1 MGMKNGS
8 AGWRFHDAH
17 VFLSVCI
24 RDPRRI
30 GSLSP
35 SSNALADLITAEI
48 ARALLSEP
56 LRGEFDVFG

>member
-17 VFLSVCI
+17 VFLSACI

-30 GSLSP
+30 GSL
-35 SSNALADLITAEI
+35 ADLITAGI
-48 ARALLSEP
+48 ARASLSEP